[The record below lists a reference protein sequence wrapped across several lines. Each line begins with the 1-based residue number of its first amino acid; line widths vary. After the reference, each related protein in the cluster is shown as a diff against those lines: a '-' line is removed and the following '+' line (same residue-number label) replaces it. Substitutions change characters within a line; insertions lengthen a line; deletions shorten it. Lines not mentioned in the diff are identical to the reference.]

1 MLEAQAHEAGDNR
14 HDDEEL
20 GHDLLGKDGTNNGHV
35 DHEVGEHTFNQQA
48 CRVLLQLAHGQGG
61 NEVGRVDMALLR
73 RHAHCRCEES
83 RTDEVEERGHDE
95 QPQALAPANLL
106 IDGAVDHIHHAA
118 GSQFGA
124 QDNDGKK
131 AEAEE
136 QSEDRSSEALCMLF
150 DGLSQNRGN
159 AVPMTRYTPV
169 RIERTAKRPKDASR
183 SVTFLFTAAAAVS
196 LRDMFLKKILRP
208 RHPTQVSPRHPH
220 VHSVIP
226 VIFGTPVKMGMFIF
240 PTHAK
245 ERFLMGRHSAP
256 DDGSKSRRLFSELRR
271 YSTDRSHNSQSALDA
286 TRNPAPRRRSDSAVG
301 SADAHARP
309 VQHMPQRP
317 RQQMPRQRRPRT
329 DYPSQVAPQRSAQ
342 RDPQQ
347 TQQFAPQSPDR
358 AATNRTTA
366 AGAAA
371 VRAAG
376 HSQSATQR
384 AKNAWWRSGKLRI
397 AVGVVAT
404 IAIAST
410 IHQAVKPPEGLEE
423 RQIVAESAPV
433 IEPSAAVEL
442 YIPHLQLHAEFE
454 PGNCRVLNGSI
465 NPKTMDKACTY
476 TADDKP
482 YSLPG
487 TDAPDI
493 SVIAGHTGAGVSA
506 VFNDLYDGSA
516 MEHKVTIGDKLYLRT
531 KNSGDDWLVYEAT
544 DLHAPDKSGLA
555 DDASVW
561 GDGPMPGRLLTI
573 SCIQPAN
580 LLEAAV
586 KNAVVGWQYRGVATA
601 DGGSGQETLPEEID
615 QFAPPAA
622 PPHPK
627 PPAPPPR
634 PPPRSI
640 FF

>member
-1 MLEAQAHEAGDNR
+1 
-14 HDDEEL
+14 
-20 GHDLLGKDGTNNGHV
+20 
-35 DHEVGEHTFNQQA
+35 
-48 CRVLLQLAHGQGG
+48 
-61 NEVGRVDMALLR
+61 
-73 RHAHCRCEES
+73 
-83 RTDEVEERGHDE
+83 
-95 QPQALAPANLL
+95 
-106 IDGAVDHIHHAA
+106 
-118 GSQFGA
+118 
-124 QDNDGKK
+124 
-131 AEAEE
+131 
-136 QSEDRSSEALCMLF
+136 
-150 DGLSQNRGN
+150 
-159 AVPMTRYTPV
+159 
-169 RIERTAKRPKDASR
+169 
-183 SVTFLFTAAAAVS
+183 
-196 LRDMFLKKILRP
+196 
-208 RHPTQVSPRHPH
+208 
-220 VHSVIP
+220 
-226 VIFGTPVKMGMFIF
+226 
-240 PTHAK
+240 
-245 ERFLMGRHSAP
+245 MGRHSAP
-256 DDGSKSRRLFSELRR
+256 DDGSESRRPFSELRR
-271 YSTDRSHNSQSALDA
+271 YYTDRSLNSQSALGA
-286 TRNPAPRRRSDSAVG
+286 TRNPAQRRRPDSAVG

-317 RQQMPRQRRPRT
+317 RQQMPRERRPRT
-329 DYPSQVAPQRSAQ
+329 DYPSRVAPQRSAQ

-347 TQQFAPQSPDR
+347 TQQFVSQSPDR

-384 AKNAWWRSGKLRI
+384 AKDAWWRSGKLRI

-423 RQIVAESAPV
+423 RHIVAESAPV

-442 YIPHLQLHAEFE
+442 YIPHLKLHAEFE
-454 PGNCRVLNGSI
+454 PGNCRVLDGSI

-586 KNAVVGWQYRGVATA
+586 KNAVVGWQYQGVATA

-615 QFAPPAA
+615 QFAPPAVA
-622 PPHPK
+622 PAQDPANDPAGAPAEAPAEAPNPAAPVEEAPVLDAPVEAPAEAPVEAPVE
-627 PPAPPPR
+627 PPAEAPVEVPADQPA
-634 PPPRSI
+634 PVVAPH
-640 FF
+640 

>member
-1 MLEAQAHEAGDNR
+1 
-14 HDDEEL
+14 
-20 GHDLLGKDGTNNGHV
+20 
-35 DHEVGEHTFNQQA
+35 
-48 CRVLLQLAHGQGG
+48 
-61 NEVGRVDMALLR
+61 
-73 RHAHCRCEES
+73 
-83 RTDEVEERGHDE
+83 
-95 QPQALAPANLL
+95 
-106 IDGAVDHIHHAA
+106 
-118 GSQFGA
+118 
-124 QDNDGKK
+124 
-131 AEAEE
+131 
-136 QSEDRSSEALCMLF
+136 
-150 DGLSQNRGN
+150 
-159 AVPMTRYTPV
+159 
-169 RIERTAKRPKDASR
+169 
-183 SVTFLFTAAAAVS
+183 
-196 LRDMFLKKILRP
+196 
-208 RHPTQVSPRHPH
+208 
-220 VHSVIP
+220 
-226 VIFGTPVKMGMFIF
+226 
-240 PTHAK
+240 
-245 ERFLMGRHSAP
+245 MGRHSAP

-271 YSTDRSHNSQSALDA
+271 YSTVRSHNSQSALDA
-286 TRNPAPRRRSDSAVG
+286 TRNPAPRRRPDSTVG

-347 TQQFAPQSPDR
+347 TQEFAPQSPDR

-615 QFAPPAA
+615 QFAPPADA
-622 PPHPK
+622 PTQDPANDPAGAPAEAPAEAPIPAAPVEEAPVQDAPVETPAEAPVEAPVE
-627 PPAPPPR
+627 PPAEAPVEVPADQPS
-634 PPPRSI
+634 PDVAPH
-640 FF
+640 

>member
-1 MLEAQAHEAGDNR
+1 
-14 HDDEEL
+14 
-20 GHDLLGKDGTNNGHV
+20 
-35 DHEVGEHTFNQQA
+35 
-48 CRVLLQLAHGQGG
+48 
-61 NEVGRVDMALLR
+61 
-73 RHAHCRCEES
+73 
-83 RTDEVEERGHDE
+83 
-95 QPQALAPANLL
+95 
-106 IDGAVDHIHHAA
+106 
-118 GSQFGA
+118 
-124 QDNDGKK
+124 
-131 AEAEE
+131 
-136 QSEDRSSEALCMLF
+136 
-150 DGLSQNRGN
+150 
-159 AVPMTRYTPV
+159 
-169 RIERTAKRPKDASR
+169 
-183 SVTFLFTAAAAVS
+183 
-196 LRDMFLKKILRP
+196 
-208 RHPTQVSPRHPH
+208 
-220 VHSVIP
+220 
-226 VIFGTPVKMGMFIF
+226 
-240 PTHAK
+240 
-245 ERFLMGRHSAP
+245 MGRHSAP

-271 YSTDRSHNSQSALDA
+271 YSTDRSHNSQSALYA
-286 TRNPAPRRRSDSAVG
+286 TRNPAPRRRPDSAVG

-342 RDPQQ
+342 RAPQQ

-397 AVGVVAT
+397 AVGFVTT

-433 IEPSAAVEL
+433 IEPSAAMEL

-454 PGNCRVLNGSI
+454 PSNCRVLNGSI

-544 DLHAPDKSGLA
+544 DLHAPDKTGLA

-601 DGGSGQETLPEEID
+601 DGSSGQETLPEEID
-615 QFAPPAA
+615 QFAPLADAPTQDPANAPAGAPAEAPAEAPIPAA
-622 PPHPK
+622 PVEEAPIQDAPVEAPAEAPVEAPVE
-627 PPAPPPR
+627 PPAEAPVEVPADQPA
-634 PPPRSI
+634 PDVAPS
-640 FF
+640 